1 MSEYKDLKNNVYKI
15 KQTSLIAEAE
25 KSETELKIVDAL
37 LAIFKK

>member
-25 KSETELKIVDAL
+25 LKIVDAL